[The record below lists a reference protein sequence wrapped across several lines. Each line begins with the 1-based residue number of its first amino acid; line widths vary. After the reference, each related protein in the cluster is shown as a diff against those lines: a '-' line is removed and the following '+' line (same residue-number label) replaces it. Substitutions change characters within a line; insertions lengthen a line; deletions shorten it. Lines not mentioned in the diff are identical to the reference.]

1 MEATPTS
8 LAVNAAIDEFA
19 KLDAEIS
26 AMKPK
31 ELRHKQLRDNLLAV
45 AEHTRGKD
53 PQASLVL
60 ESTKHVVT
68 FSPREEQRRIVN
80 LGAVKKRLGLPLF
93 MTLVKMTLKN
103 LDAHI
108 TTVEQATLGITV
120 SERTG
125 PRDCKVVAKL
135 PASSVV
141 DLAA

>member
-8 LAVNAAIDEFA
+8 LAVSAAIDEFA
-19 KLDAEIS
+19 QLDAELA

-31 ELRHKQLRDNLLAV
+31 ELRHKQLRENLLAV

-53 PQASLVL
+53 PHASLTI
-60 ESTKHVVT
+60 ESSKHVIT
-68 FSPREEQRRIVN
+68 FSPREDQRRIVN

-108 TTVEQATLGITV
+108 TTVEQATLGITM
-120 SERTG
+120 SERSG
-125 PRDCKVVAKL
+125 PRDCKVIAKM
-135 PASSVV
+135 PVTSVV